1 MAIVQI
7 SRIQIR
13 RGLQQ
18 DLPQLASAEMG
29 WSLDSQRLFI
39 GNGLTTEG
47 APTSGVTEILTQNSN
62 IITLLGLYTYQ
73 GAAAGYTVVT
83 GPDSS
88 HPITRSFQ
96 SKLDD
101 TVSVRDFGAVG
112 NGIADDTVAIQ
123 RALTQIYSPTY
134 NDGIPLVRRTIYF
147 PAGTYL
153 TSSTILIPPYASL
166 RGDGRQNTIITSANV
181 SAPIFQTTDSQ
192 FNGSGSTK
200 SRDILIEHMGLQQ
213 TGVASAIT
221 SSILTLDSTRAA
233 RLVNV
238 SFRGNTTV
246 GATTNNLVY
255 ITDSITSA
263 RSITFEMCS
272 FSYAGSGVNI
282 VVQGSGISAVRID
295 NCAFDYLSNVGY
307 FVSNTV
313 NGITTLNNYYG
324 NVTTIRSLGING
336 NLTSLGGSFINS
348 TPAGLILGKQ
358 QVGTTNIVSIP
369 AGNAVNLTQLSVG
382 AGSFDYQLDDG
393 TNFRFGT
400 FKYTN
405 TGSAITFED
414 DYTETGS
421 VLNAN
426 LFANAT
432 GNLSC
437 SVSSTAT
444 IKYNLKQ
451 YIS

>member
-1 MAIVQI
+1 
-7 SRIQIR
+7 
-13 RGLQQ
+13 
-18 DLPQLASAEMG
+18 
-29 WSLDSQRLFI
+29 
-39 GNGLTTEG
+39 
-47 APTSGVTEILTQNSN
+47 
-62 IITLLGLYTYQ
+62 
-73 GAAAGYTVVT
+73 
-83 GPDSS
+83 
-88 HPITRSFQ
+88 
-96 SKLDD
+96 
-101 TVSVRDFGAVG
+101 
-112 NGIADDTVAIQ
+112 
-123 RALTQIYSPTY
+123 
-134 NDGIPLVRRTIYF
+134 
-147 PAGTYL
+147 
-153 TSSTILIPPYASL
+153 
-166 RGDGRQNTIITSANV
+166 
-181 SAPIFQTTDSQ
+181 
-192 FNGSGSTK
+192 
-200 SRDILIEHMGLQQ
+200 
-213 TGVASAIT
+213 VASAIT